1 MPSILYRLC
10 EALLPEYEVEQEI
23 ASGGMGMVFL
33 ARDAALDRLVAIKIV
48 RPELATA
55 EATERF
61 LREARVL
68 ANLHHPNAVTIHRA
82 GEAKGFFYYVMDLVE
97 GETLAQRLKRGPLSR
112 SAAIK
117 LGRDVLDALE
127 AVHAMG
133 VVHRDIKP
141 SNIFLS
147 DDRAL
152 LADFGISTGS
162 GPQTVPP
169 SGAVA
174 ITGTPGYMPPEQA
187 LGGEVTP
194 RTDLYAVGM
203 VLYEALTGRRW
214 EALLPGDPV
223 DWSGVPHRLHAILKR
238 ALAHEP
244 KDRWPDARSFRHA
257 LWRTRTTKYRR
268 RTFLLTLSGLA
279 AGALIALAVFGRG
292 RAVAEPPYSDLAVLP
307 FDVRGVAD
315 EDLGWN
321 LAGLAR
327 FDLETFLRLTPTHA
341 VMAWRDSSG
350 ADARLT
356 DAPAALRARNVAA
369 GIVEQSG
376 DSTAIHLSV
385 VDSAGR
391 VHSAGTVYGAADDLA
406 GMGQRISLELAR
418 FAAPDRYLEEYR
430 PSLALRGRSNEG
442 LREFLAGERAFQR
455 NAWRTA
461 TEHYR
466 RATAHDRGFPLA
478 SWRLAEAW
486 RWLLEGVPHPD
497 IDLHAL
503 VTEHRNE
510 FGELD
515 RRLIEAQ
522 LASSLEERVRRYEEA
537 VAEFPRDGYATFLHG
552 EEIMHRGP
560 LIGLPLD
567 SAAALLGAAVAKA
580 PQSGPAWEHL
590 AWVAMRLGYRE
601 DARHALDRLWQVSA
615 APEEVDLYTPPLLE
629 LVYQALFQPG
639 QDLPITE
646 ELLRS
651 PKLVMYFR
659 LAAMFGAH
667 EAQEQLA
674 TLILASPHADRRARA
689 IALQGRGLAL
699 VALGRVGEALQAFD
713 SAAAAYGTT
722 EAAIQSAEWRMV
734 PPALGIP
741 GVPEEEISRGRA
753 TLTRLSRDDRRAA
766 RTAWALGIDAYAR
779 GNAAAGDQWHDLVR
793 RHGADSI
800 AARLALQLD
809 AVRQASQGRWD
820 LALEV
825 SEPLLAY
832 DSTGMRMGSPFARA
846 VLHWNR
852 GEWHE
857 MLGQRTEADR
867 QRRWYEQM
875 EVQAAPSREA
885 AAPEIDWALGPYVEF
900 RRAQAAFERGDR
912 DAMCRHVLRLAGLWR
927 EPEPAIQPWAET
939 VRERA
944 AGCRQ

>member
-10 EALLPEYEVEQEI
+10 EALLPDYEVEREI

-33 ARDAALDRLVAIKIV
+33 ARDVALDRMVAIKIV
-48 RPELATA
+48 RPEMATA
-55 EATERF
+55 TATERF

-68 ANLHHPNAVTIHRA
+68 ANVHHPNAVAIHRA
-82 GEAKGFFYYVMDLVE
+82 GEAKGFFYYVMDFVE
-97 GETLAQRLKRGPLSR
+97 GETLAQRLNRGPLSR
-112 SAAIK
+112 AAAVK

-141 SNIFLS
+141 SNIFLT
-147 DDRAL
+147 DDRSL
-152 LADFGISTGS
+152 LADFGISTAS
-162 GPQTVPP
+162 GPQTAPP
-169 SGAVA
+169 SGTIAV
-174 ITGTPGYMPPEQA
+174 TGTPGYMPPEQA
-187 LGGEVTP
+187 IGGEVTP
-194 RTDLYAVGM
+194 QTDLYTVGM

-223 DWSGVPHRLHAILKR
+223 DWSGVPHGLHAVLKR

-244 KDRWPDARSFRHA
+244 EDRWPDARSFRRA
-257 LWRTRTTKYRR
+257 LWHTRTTKYRR
-268 RTFLLTLSGLA
+268 RTFLLTVSGLA

-292 RAVAEPPYSDLAVLP
+292 RRAAELPYSDLAVLP

-315 EDLGWN
+315 PDLGWN

-341 VMAWRDSSG
+341 VMAWQDSAG
-350 ADARLT
+350 EEARLT
-356 DAPAALRARNVAA
+356 GAPAALHARNVAT
-369 GIVEQSG
+369 GIVEQLEDG
-376 DSTAIHLSV
+376 TAIHLSV

-391 VHSAGTVYGAADDLA
+391 VHSAGSVYGSADDLA

-418 FAAPDRYLEEYR
+418 FAAPDRYLDEYR
-430 PSLALRGRSNEG
+430 PSPALSGKSNEG

-466 RATAHDRGFPLA
+466 QAIALDRGFPLA

-497 IDLHAL
+497 IDLHTL
-503 VTEHRNE
+503 VTDHRNE

-522 LASSLEERVRRYEEA
+522 LAPSLAERVRRYEEA
-537 VAEFPRDGYATFLHG
+537 VAEFPRDGYATFLFG
-552 EEIMHRGP
+552 EVVMHRGP

-567 SAAALLGAAVAKA
+567 SAAALLRAAVAKA

-590 AWVAMRLGYRE
+590 AWVSLRLGRQE
-601 DARHALDRLWQVSA
+601 DARHALDRFAQVSA
-615 APEEVDLYTPPLLE
+615 PPEEVDLYSPPLLE
-629 LVYQALFQPG
+629 LAYQALFQPQ
-639 QDLPITE
+639 QDLSITA

-651 PKLVMYFR
+651 PELVMYFR
-659 LAAMFGAH
+659 LAALFGAH
-667 EAQEQLA
+667 EAQEQVS
-674 TLILASPHADRRARA
+674 TLILASPHADRGVRA
-689 IALQGRGLAL
+689 IAFEGRGLAL
-699 VALGRVGEALQAFD
+699 VALGRMREALQAFD
-713 SAAAAYGTT
+713 SAAASYGSA
-722 EAAIQSAEWRMV
+722 EAEIQSAEWRTL

-741 GVPEEEISRGRA
+741 SVPQQEIARGRE
-753 TLTRLSRDDRRAA
+753 TLGRLSRDAKHAA
-766 RTAWALGIDAYAR
+766 RAAWALGIDAYAR
-779 GNAAAGDQWHDLVR
+779 GDVAAGDRWHDVVR

-800 AARLALQLD
+800 AARLALALD

-820 LALEV
+820 LALEI

-852 GEWHE
+852 GEWLTA
-857 MLGQRTEADR
+857 LGRRDEAEL

-875 EVQAAPSREA
+875 EVQAAPAREA

-900 RRAQAAFERGDR
+900 RRAQVAFERGD
-912 DAMCRHVLRLAGLWR
+912 DAALCRHTLRLQRLWR
-927 EPEPAIQPWAET
+927 EPDPAIQPWAQL

-944 AGCRQ
+944 GGCR